1 MPRRHSALLTVS
13 SWHNISKRLFV
24 QKDTA
29 ESHFE
34 KLTILCHKDMMMVT
48 STITSG
54 EKLLAIFM
62 CVRSDDALSHLLI
75 VGWGKTM
82 GM

>member
-1 MPRRHSALLTVS
+1 MPRRHTKRTLQNL
-13 SWHNISKRLFV
+13 ISRNFPYV
-24 QKDTA
+24 IKDV
-29 ESHFE
+29 
-34 KLTILCHKDMMMVT
+34 MMVT

-54 EKLLAIFM
+54 EKLLAISM

-82 GM
+82 GV